1 MKEKSQ
7 KYYDSN
13 KFQHK
18 ILIDNKMWLKICQ
31 VRCLLYL
38 IRCKIIDKQIKIR
51 PKDQNQI
58 N

>member
-1 MKEKSQ
+1 MKEKFQ

-13 KFQHK
+13 KFQNK
-18 ILIDNKMWLKICQ
+18 ILIDNKLWLKFCQ
-31 VRCLLYL
+31 VICLLYL
-38 IRCKIIDKQIKIR
+38 IRCKIIDKQINFR